1 MHFSKTTQYAVRVL
15 GYIYCHSPKPHS
27 AAFLHTTLEL
37 PYKYLTKLLTK
48 LEKKGLLSSIKGR
61 NGGFVLA
68 RDAQSITFGDIL
80 EAVDESLE
88 SQQCVLG
95 FEMCDAKN
103 PCALHDR
110 WLKPKKAIDEMIEQT
125 TLEILMHNR
134 DGKI

>member
-15 GYIYCHSPKPHS
+15 SYLHRHSPQPHS
-27 AAFLHTTLEL
+27 AAFLHTALDL

-48 LEKKGLLSSIKGR
+48 LEKKGLLSAIKGR
-61 NGGFVLA
+61 NGGFVFA
-68 RDAQSITFGDIL
+68 READSITLSDIL

-88 SQQCVLG
+88 SQQCILG

-103 PCALHDR
+103 PCALHER

-125 TLEILMHNR
+125 TLAALMQNPE
-134 DGKI
+134 GKI